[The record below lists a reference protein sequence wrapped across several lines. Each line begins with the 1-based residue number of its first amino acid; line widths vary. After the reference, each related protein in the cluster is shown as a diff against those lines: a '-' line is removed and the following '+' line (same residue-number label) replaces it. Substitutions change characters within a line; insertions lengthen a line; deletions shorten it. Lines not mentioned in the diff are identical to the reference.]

1 MLPADV
7 DVLPFGVVV
16 GALVELDVVIGF
28 GDIQPAPHIDVVTVE
43 TVVVGA
49 DDVVGTVVV

>member
-1 MLPADV
+1 MSVDSVLPADV

-16 GALVELDVVIGF
+16 GAED
-28 GDIQPAPHIDVVTVE
+28 
-43 TVVVGA
+43 VVGA